1 VADEADGDA
10 QLRALMEELLA
21 PAKEAKQ
28 QAIAT
33 HEALRSSTAFQNGMA
48 YNRRVCTDF
57 IKLLRLVSVMATR
70 DRSLSEH
77 TLSIR
82 MTDYFLQSTIVIAYL
97 IENGFHGPA
106 KRELRF
112 VLEAGVRFLA
122 TDQALS
128 GASIGEKNAH
138 LAMLPDRFR
147 EIVDGLGLPGLDE
160 SDQVAMRGRILDL
173 YGSLSTIV
181 HASQAQVSIDLKR
194 WERGAPIGF
203 EAVSHVKTMNDLCIG
218 VFDLGSVLSLHAIG
232 LGIAEDIFAA
242 ALDDEPKWVFHKT
255 QFTEL
260 LAAHFDYKVERQPG
274 GPP

>member
-1 VADEADGDA
+1 MVDEADGDV

-33 HEALRSSTAFQNGMA
+33 HEALRGSTAFQNGMA
-48 YNRRVCTDF
+48 YNRRICADF
-57 IKLLRLVSVMATR
+57 IKLLHLVSMMATR
-70 DRSLSEH
+70 DRNLSEH

-112 VLEAGVRFLA
+112 VLEAGVKFRA
-122 TDQALS
+122 TDQALP
-128 GASIGEKNAH
+128 GASIREKNAH
-138 LAMLPDRFR
+138 LATLPDKFW

-160 SDQVAMRGRILDL
+160 SAQAAMRGRILNL

-181 HASQAQVSIDLKR
+181 HASQAQVSVDLKR
-194 WERGAPIGF
+194 WERGTPIGF
-203 EAVSHVKTMNDLCIG
+203 EAVSHVNTMNDLCIG

-232 LGIAEDIFAA
+232 LGLAGDIFTA

-255 QFTEL
+255 QFTEM
-260 LAAHFDYKVERQPG
+260 LAAHFNYKVERQPSG
-274 GPP
+274 RP